1 MAAASRRGRS
11 PSLSNSNRICI
22 AMTNGTNGMTGQRL
36 FLGSGPSG
44 QGHLNPPSRFEAIL
58 FSARRQVQGLVV
70 LSPSLPT
77 WQWTIWVKSEG
88 RLDAAMVELSG
99 PDPSQV
105 AARKAAVHSIL

>member
-1 MAAASRRGRS
+1 
-11 PSLSNSNRICI
+11 
-22 AMTNGTNGMTGQRL
+22 
-36 FLGSGPSG
+36 
-44 QGHLNPPSRFEAIL
+44 
-58 FSARRQVQGLVV
+58 VQGLVV